1 MAIRKTTQKYYFSV
15 EGETEKWYFD
25 WLQEKINSEPAAKHK
40 VSIDSKIQNPIK
52 RAKSINVLTKT
63 EIIHVFDYESN
74 DEVHTVQFIK
84 TLDSLKD
91 TSKLGKQI
99 KYYPGYSNFTF
110 ELWMVLH
117 KAECNAPLVHR
128 RQYLE
133 PINKAYG
140 EKFENLDQYKHEA
153 NFKRVLGKISL
164 PEVIAA
170 INRSKVI
177 VQKNME
183 NGLVLQ
189 QYKGYQ
195 YYRENPALSVWESI
209 EKILKY
215 CELL

>member
-1 MAIRKTTQKYYFSV
+1 VAIRKTTQKYYFSV

>member
-25 WLQEKINSEPAAKHK
+25 WLQGKINSEPAARHK

-52 RAKSINVLTKT
+52 RAKSINMLTKT

-84 TLDSLKD
+84 TLDLLKD
-91 TSKLGKQI
+91 ASKLGKQI
-99 KYYPGYSNFTF
+99 KYQPGYSNFTF

-128 RQYLE
+128 RQYLD

-140 EKFENLDQYKHEA
+140 ENFENLDQYKHEA

-164 PEVIAA
+164 LEVMGERKCVKRTVPLTRDRERPPCRSGRFYEINA
-170 INRSKVI
+170 I
-177 VQKNME
+177 
-183 NGLVLQ
+183 
-189 QYKGYQ
+189 
-195 YYRENPALSVWESI
+195 
-209 EKILKY
+209 
-215 CELL
+215 